1 MKFVINK
8 RKKFISFLNM
18 EYDVNTSANSYAYNL
33 EILSHELTNIKFKN
47 IIANNKIPNDC
58 LKIIVD
64 YMN

>member
-1 MKFVINK
+1 
-8 RKKFISFLNM
+8 M